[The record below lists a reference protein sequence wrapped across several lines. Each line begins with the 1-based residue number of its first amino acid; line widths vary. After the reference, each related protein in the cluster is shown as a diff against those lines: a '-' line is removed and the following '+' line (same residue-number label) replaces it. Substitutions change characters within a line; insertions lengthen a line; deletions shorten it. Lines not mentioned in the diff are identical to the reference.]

1 MAIKKHI
8 QLSHHFSY
16 GTLLRFTVPSII
28 MMLFTSLYSIVDG
41 LFVSN
46 FVGKTGFAAINLIMP
61 ALNILATFGYMFG
74 AGGSALIAKTLGEE
88 KEKRRTIC
96 FPCLYGCPL
105 FLVLP

>member
-16 GTLLRFTVPSII
+16 GTLLCFTVPSII